1 MSRVLRGA
9 GVAAALPTTFYG
21 SVAIGY
27 YLTPAAQVPATIAV
41 IVGMGWLVG
50 SLLDHPGARR

>member
-1 MSRVLRGA
+1 MIAIRAAVL
-9 GVAAALPTTFYG
+9 VAALPTTFYG

-27 YLTPAAQVPATIAV
+27 YLTPIAQIPATIAV

-50 SLLDHPGARR
+50 SLLDYRGNRS

>member
-1 MSRVLRGA
+1 VTPALRGA
-9 GVAAALPTTFYG
+9 VVAAALPTTFYS

-27 YLTPAAQVPATIAV
+27 YLTPIAQIPATIAV

-50 SLLDHPGARR
+50 SLLDYPGGRR